1 MRKEIFCMK
10 RFVNGILMLLGAA
23 GTIVMAQAPSS
34 RVATSYGTVAVP
46 GFLPPAIGQADPV
59 AYWASNLGLDA
70 GQQASVKT
78 ILADEESA
86 TNALKSS
93 LDQALT
99 ALTAATKAN
108 SVDSQIDRLSSEL
121 GAIFAQAVAVQA
133 KAYAKFYALLAPDQK
148 QKLDK
153 LTELPPGASFS
164 VFGSAGGPMVT
175 IVKQ

>member
-1 MRKEIFCMK
+1 MKEMFCMK
-10 RFVNGILMLLGAA
+10 RFVNGILMLLWAA
-23 GTIVMAQAPSS
+23 GTVVMAQAPTS
-34 RVATSYGTVAVP
+34 RVATSYGSVAVP
-46 GFLPPAIGQADPV
+46 GFLPPAIGQSDPV

-78 ILADEESA
+78 ILADQESA
-86 TNALKSS
+86 TKALKSS

-99 ALTAATKAN
+99 TLTAATKAN
-108 SVDSQIDRLSSEL
+108 SVDSQIDRLSADL

-133 KAYAKFYALLAPDQK
+133 KAYAKVYALLTPDQK

-164 VFGSAGGPMVT
+164 VMGPVGGSMVT
-175 IVKQ
+175 TVKQ

>member
-1 MRKEIFCMK
+1 MK
-10 RFVNGILMLLGAA
+10 RFVNGMLTLLWAA
-23 GTIVMAQAPSS
+23 GTIVMAQTPTS
-34 RVATSYGTVAVP
+34 RVATSYGSVTVP
-46 GFLPPAIGQADPV
+46 GFLPPAIGQSDPV

-70 GQQASVKT
+70 GQQASVKA
-78 ILADEESA
+78 ILADQESS
-86 TNALKSS
+86 TSALKTT

-108 SVDSQIDRLSSEL
+108 SLDSQIDRLSNDL

-133 KAYAKFYALLAPDQK
+133 KVYARFYALLTPDQK

-164 VFGSAGGPMVT
+164 VFGSVGGPMVT
-175 IVKQ
+175 TVKQ

>member
-1 MRKEIFCMK
+1 MK
-10 RFVNGILMLLGAA
+10 RFVNGILMLLWAA

-34 RVATSYGTVAVP
+34 RVATSYGSVAVP
-46 GFLPPAIGQADPV
+46 GFLPPAIGQVDPV

-78 ILADEESA
+78 ILADQESA

-108 SVDSQIDRLSSEL
+108 SADSQIDRLSNEL

-133 KAYAKFYALLAPDQK
+133 KAYTKFYALLAPDQK

-153 LTELPPGASFS
+153 LTDLPPGASFS

-175 IVKQ
+175 TVKQ